1 LPEAL
6 PYPRLYLALDAV
18 IEAIAL
24 APAARG
30 WALTLAR
37 YEQLVLAELGY
48 GLDDDALPRA
58 LTDPTADDWSDVFAA
73 LRVLGDALGAQI
85 MVDRR
90 AVTLE
95 SRARLI
101 DRLKRAV
108 A

>member
-1 LPEAL
+1 
-6 PYPRLYLALDAV
+6 
-18 IEAIAL
+18 
-24 APAARG
+24 
-30 WALTLAR
+30 
-37 YEQLVLAELGY
+37 
-48 GLDDDALPRA
+48 
-58 LTDPTADDWSDVFAA
+58 
-73 LRVLGDALGAQI
+73 VLGDALGAQI